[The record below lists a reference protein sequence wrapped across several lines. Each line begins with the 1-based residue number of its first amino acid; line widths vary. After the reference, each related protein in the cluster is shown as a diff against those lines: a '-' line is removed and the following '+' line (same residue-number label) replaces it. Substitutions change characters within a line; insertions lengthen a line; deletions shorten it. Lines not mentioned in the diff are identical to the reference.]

1 MSIVLEI
8 LGGYKNYFIGG
19 DKVIQDKAKERASIC
34 ATCPFAKKGLHAAI
48 LPDMS
53 IDQIEGMYCG
63 DCGCPLSAKVRSK
76 TTTCPK
82 GKW

>member
-1 MSIVLEI
+1 MSVVLEI
-8 LGGYKNYFIGG
+8 LNGYKNYFIGG
-19 DKVIQDKAKERASIC
+19 DSVINEEAEKRASIC
-34 ATCPFAKKGLHAAI
+34 SNCPLSKKGLHAAL

-53 IDQIEGMYCG
+53 IDKIEGLYCT

-76 TTTCPK
+76 TTDCPK